1 MRAKYRKNMSIKDKL
16 SERFTIK
23 QDGCWEWL
31 AGKDKN
37 GYGRIWHNNQNSTAH
52 TVAYS
57 IFVGP
62 IPDGLHIRHSCDN
75 PSCINPDHLELGS
88 HADNMKDK
96 SIRERVHGEK
106 NPNAKYT
113 DEVRAMAKQWTGTL
127 KEFTSLTG
135 MSGPYLSTLRKNMS
149 KFA

>member
-1 MRAKYRKNMSIKDKL
+1 MVVGSGLLVKIKMDMV
-16 SERFTIK
+16 EFGIIIK
-23 QDGCWEWL
+23 IAQHILWL
-31 AGKDKN
+31 
-37 GYGRIWHNNQNSTAH
+37 ILFLL
-52 TVAYS
+52 VLL
-57 IFVGP
+57 
-62 IPDGLHIRHSCDN
+62 LHIRHSCDN